1 MLCAIGG
8 VKWIVNSMTP
18 SDQSKKSSR
27 YLKWTIASCAL
38 LALLWPLGNFVFWIM
53 LGFISYFGFLSYYY
67 KSKARPIFERP
78 ERTIH
83 QTANPLQAVWVV
95 ISSLKPIHLILA
107 IGGLGL
113 LLMILVPNLSSSVSE
128 SVNPEVDP
136 VVNIDSLVD
145 LGNERYNRGEYEPA
159 LNYYDQVLQAD
170 PSNQFGLYNKALV
183 YYSKKDYRKSISLV
197 NYCIKENPD
206 YGPAYYL
213 LGDDFKFI
221 NKTDSALYFFEK
233 AYDLGVRDAGL
244 LQNLGDIS
252 YDQKENKRA
261 IQFYK
266 QAVEQDTT
274 LVLVFERL
282 AELEPSKA
290 ENYLRKASLVR
301 K

>member
-1 MLCAIGG
+1 MNDMKG
-8 VKWIVNSMTP
+8 

-27 YLKWTIASCAL
+27 YLRWTIASCGL

-53 LGFISYFGFLSYYY
+53 LGFISYFGFLSYYHQP
-67 KSKARPIFERP
+67 KERPTFERP
-78 ERTIH
+78 GRAT
-83 QTANPLQAVWVV
+83 QQNANPVQAVWAF
-95 ISSLKPIHLILA
+95 IRKLKPIHLIVA
-107 IGGLGL
+107 IGGVGL
-113 LLMILVPNLSSSVSE
+113 ILMILVPNLSSSVSE
-128 SVNPEVDP
+128 SVSLEADP
-136 VVNIDSLVD
+136 IVNIDSLVD
-145 LGNERYNRGEYEPA
+145 IGNERYNRGEYESA

-170 PSNQFGLYNKALV
+170 PTNQFGLYNKALV

-197 NYCIKENPD
+197 NYCIQENPD

-221 NKTDSALYFFEK
+221 NQTDSALYFFEK
-233 AYDLGVRDAGL
+233 AYDLGVRDPGL

-266 QAVEQDTT
+266 EAVEQDTT
-274 LVLVFERL
+274 LVLVYERL
-282 AELEPSKA
+282 AELVPSKA
-290 ENYLRKASLVR
+290 ENYLRKAALVR